1 MTEVFSARLPQSQ
14 LTEAINA
21 GRFVIGSTNG
31 VTWRELSADPRSVK
45 AARDVAISV
54 LALVAATDQD
64 HVDDVV
70 VVVSELVT
78 NAVTHPTVPGPVHLG
93 ISPHERWTHVMVQD
107 PDAKFSAAD
116 KADCD
121 DGEDDGDEIPQSGR
135 GWPIVRKLSVIALFV
150 AGRHNKTAHAIV
162 LRSGLRLTDLTD
174 EERDELT
181 RVIV

>member
-1 MTEVFSARLPQSQ
+1 MTEVFSACLPQSQ

-21 GRFVIGSTNG
+21 GHFVIGSTNG

-45 AARDVAISV
+45 AARDIAIST
-54 LALVAATDQD
+54 LALVPATDQD

-93 ISPHERWTHVMVQD
+93 ISPQERWTHVMVQD
-107 PDAKFSAAD
+107 PDPKFSAAD
-116 KADCD
+116 KD
-121 DGEDDGDEIPQSGR
+121 DGEDDETPQSGR
-135 GWPIVRKLSVIALFV
+135 GWPIVRKLSITAGFV

-174 EERDELT
+174 EERDELI
-181 RVIV
+181 RAIV